1 MLHILSVDGKLEWE
15 ANGTF
20 YLGEHPTWGRVFANK
35 YFCVEKHSV
44 ERVGPIKRMYNVYKK
59 CFELKTYM

>member
-1 MLHILSVDGKLEWE
+1 VDGKLEWE

-20 YLGEHPTWGRVFANK
+20 YLVEYPTWVFANK

-44 ERVGPIKRMYNVYKK
+44 ERVDSIKRMYSVYKK
-59 CFELKTYM
+59 CFELKTYL